1 MTICCFEIS
10 MLVTQKK
17 IIVIHWKMFQ
27 EVFFEDKTA
36 KFSVTNKFTLLY
48 LGPIKKKQIKN
59 KTKNK
64 QTNKHEIVSL
74 FALTLLIIWMFPA
87 QVYYRYRRLN
97 AQFLNKSTKCLLI
110 FISLWYHAAEMSSKK
125 EVHSWGF
132 KNLSHDCQKRKYHS
146 FLAELIMII
155 NHLKTLIMVLD

>member
-10 MLVTQKK
+10 RRKSMLFIEKCSKK
-17 IIVIHWKMFQ
+17 SSL
-27 EVFFEDKTA
+27 KT
-36 KFSVTNKFTLLY
+36 KQLNFLLQINLLY
-48 LGPIKKKQIKN
+48 FIYGPLKKKQIKN

>member
-1 MTICCFEIS
+1 MPFIEKCS
-10 MLVTQKK
+10 KK
-17 IIVIHWKMFQ
+17 SSL
-27 EVFFEDKTA
+27 KT
-36 KFSVTNKFTLLY
+36 KQLNFLLQINLFY
-48 LGPIKKKQIKN
+48 FIYGPLKKKQIKN

-74 FALTLLIIWMFPA
+74 FALTLLIIWTFPA
-87 QVYYRYRRLN
+87 QVYYRYKSLN
-97 AQFLNKSTKCLLI
+97 AQFLNKFTKCLLI
-110 FISLWYHAAEMSSKK
+110 FISLWYHAAEMFSKK

-155 NHLKTLIMVLD
+155 IHLKTLIMVLD